1 MWHRRASHL
10 PGPARRPP
18 AHPARRRHSRL
29 FNSNGSLARA
39 LEVCRA
45 ETMLYSH
52 HCWPHLSL
60 ASCRCALCGINDDF
74 FHGLLNHT
82 ILFPAAHSSVVCSIR
97 RLYPDMDSLQ
107 LEVSL
112 HNYPLVNKVNIN
124 GQRRLRLPQF
134 GVQKMKYRMIRPVE
148 HRRKFKDRFGANC
161 TIYHFGKQRTA
172 TTGRRTEGSRTC
184 VRWSACSLMDGGD
197 SISIALVNPAVI
209 YEVLSPPG
217 V

>member
-1 MWHRRASHL
+1 MQSGDHAVL
-10 PGPARRPP
+10 PSLLLPP
-18 AHPARRRHSRL
+18 SIPS
-29 FNSNGSLARA
+29 
-39 LEVCRA
+39 
-45 ETMLYSH
+45 Y
-52 HCWPHLSL
+52 
-60 ASCRCALCGINDDF
+60 SCRCALCGINDDF

-82 ILFPAAHSSVVCSIR
+82 ILFPAALSSVVCSIR

-112 HNYPLVNKVNIN
+112 QNYLLVNKVNIN

-172 TTGRRTEGSRTC
+172 TTGKTEDRGLLRMRMCAMEEYMFTYGWRRQYTQFG
-184 VRWSACSLMDGGD
+184 L
-197 SISIALVNPAVI
+197 
-209 YEVLSPPG
+209 
-217 V
+217 

>member
-10 PGPARRPP
+10 PGAARPRLPLTARRVPVVTQGYLT
-18 AHPARRRHSRL
+18 ATAAWRRRSRCAER
-29 FNSNGSLARA
+29 AR
-39 LEVCRA
+39 VQ
-45 ETMLYSH
+45 TMLYSH
-52 HCWPHLSL
+52 HCCPHLSL
-60 ASCRCALCGINDDF
+60 ASCCCALCGINDDF

-134 GVQKMKYRMIRPVE
+134 GVQKMKYCI
-148 HRRKFKDRFGANC
+148 G
-161 TIYHFGKQRTA
+161 
-172 TTGRRTEGSRTC
+172 
-184 VRWSACSLMDGGD
+184 
-197 SISIALVNPAVI
+197 
-209 YEVLSPPG
+209 
-217 V
+217 